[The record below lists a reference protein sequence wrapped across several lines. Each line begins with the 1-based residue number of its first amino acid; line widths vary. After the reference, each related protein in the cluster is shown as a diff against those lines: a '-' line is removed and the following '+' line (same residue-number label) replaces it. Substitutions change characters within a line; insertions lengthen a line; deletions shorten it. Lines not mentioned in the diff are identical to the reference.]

1 MLLRALCDPINRL
14 GEVGYYLA
22 SFEAA
27 ITHIREIDLS
37 ENRDDVFS
45 FLSISLSEGSFD

>member
-1 MLLRALCDPINRL
+1 MSDVVAVGVLLSTLCDPNNRI

-27 ITHIREIDLS
+27 IAHIQEIDLTADR
-37 ENRDDVFS
+37 EIQVPWNQN
-45 FLSISLSEGSFD
+45 

>member
-1 MLLRALCDPINRL
+1 MPYPAGVLLRSLCEPTNLI

-27 ITHIREIDLS
+27 ITHIQEINLADK
-37 ENRDDVFS
+37 
-45 FLSISLSEGSFD
+45 